1 MSLKGVIFS
10 PKVLFSLL
18 LFISCFSLQQSLM
31 CLCCLCQ
38 KMVRNKGN
46 LVQHMEVNHIIA
58 KVARYPCPL
67 CDEKFVTRR
76 KLTRHKNKECAGS
89 LQTVQITDIDRYGL

>member
-1 MSLKGVIFS
+1 
-10 PKVLFSLL
+10 
-18 LFISCFSLQQSLM
+18 M